1 MRVSFY
7 VCKDIKR
14 GCEEND
20 KEATA
25 TAQVRGGGGQ
35 RVATAADGEEAD
47 GEPSPVTA
55 LKTDDSEPS
64 SLGGRTEG
72 GMEDPGDGQV
82 FTGMNRILISLWI
95 CSEDR

>member
-7 VCKDIKR
+7 VCRDIKR

-25 TAQVRGGGGQ
+25 TAQVRGGGGR

-64 SLGGRTEG
+64 SLGVGLREGWRIQATGR
-72 GMEDPGDGQV
+72 
-82 FTGMNRILISLWI
+82 SLVG
-95 CSEDR
+95 